1 MDTKTAV
8 LSGIL
13 VMLLAGSGLL
23 IVLDNPTDE
32 ESNDSD
38 KEVIEDSV
46 EEVNLPP
53 VVMFSEQNKAWD
65 GENISINGFAI
76 DELVSSSTVT
86 IRFIDSLTA
95 IEPFEP
101 ISTTIDA
108 SGSWSVEI
116 PLSEPGQWV
125 AEVFATD
132 LAGLNS
138 LQLIL
143 VL

>member
-38 KEVIEDSV
+38 NEVIEDSV